1 VIPKAKSLAH
11 VEANAAAGDLV
22 LDSDELAEIDAAYP
36 TRDRIGALPT
46 N

>member
-1 VIPKAKSLAH
+1 VIPKANSLAH

-22 LDSDELAEIDAAYP
+22 LDAGEIAEIDAAYP
-36 TRDRIGALPT
+36 ARERSGALPT